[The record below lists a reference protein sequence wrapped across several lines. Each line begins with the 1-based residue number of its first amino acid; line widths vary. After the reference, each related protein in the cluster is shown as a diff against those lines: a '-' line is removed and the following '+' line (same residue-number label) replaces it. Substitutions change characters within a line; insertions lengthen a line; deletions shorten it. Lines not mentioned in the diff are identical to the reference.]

1 MCAYHSTRS
10 GEVRRAQRG
19 RRATAAITFA
29 LVLICARAASAQ
41 GPGVGPI
48 VFLQPGST
56 RALAM
61 GNAFVL
67 GSTDSDAI
75 FYNPALAEQLRG
87 FGGAVQLL
95 PQENLPDGRL
105 FTLSAGAE
113 WWGGAVA
120 LGLQALSYDAVGDE
134 IDPGFVNASGIMGA
148 VAFTRRIWRIRLGLT
163 GKFLEQRFADS
174 RDATGTV
181 DVSTAANFNIFSVGL
196 SVQNL
201 GPELNLDRTGFP
213 AAANDL
219 PERVAFAI
227 STRPRPAGPFD
238 VLASGSIASDFDGD
252 ITGGLGA
259 EIAYW
264 PRSGRTFFARV
275 GGLRD
280 PQEEMRLTLGGGF
293 WGDRVTLD
301 YAFVAGDGGAHR
313 VGVRWR

>member
-1 MCAYHSTRS
+1 MYGFHSIRS
-10 GEVRRAQRG
+10 GDVRRALRG
-19 RRATAAITFA
+19 RLASAALA
-29 LVLICARAASAQ
+29 VSLVLICATAATAQ

-105 FTLSAGAE
+105 FTLSAAAE

-120 LGLQALSYDAVGDE
+120 LGLQALSYDAIGVE
-134 IDPGFVNASGIMGA
+134 IDPGWVNASGIVGA
-148 VAFTRRIWRIRLGLT
+148 VAFTRRISRLRLGIT
-163 GKFLEQRFADS
+163 GKFLEQRFGDN

-181 DVSTAANFNIFSVGL
+181 DVSTAANLGLVSVGVA
-196 SVQNL
+196 VQNL

-219 PERVAFAI
+219 PERVALAV

-238 VLASGSIASDFDGD
+238 VVASGSIASDFDGD

-264 PRSGRTFFARV
+264 PITGRTFFARV

-280 PQEEMRLTLGGGF
+280 IQEETRLTVGGGF
-293 WGDRVTLD
+293 WGDRVTID
-301 YAFVAGDGGAHR
+301 YAFVAGDGGSHR